1 VRAAALREI
10 VEPRITSEQPHRTA
24 LRHSMQHD
32 RTTPAQIA
40 APIVLADAG
49 METSLIF
56 DDGLDLP
63 EFAAFVL
70 LEQAEGRDALA
81 RYYDRYVAAAS
92 RLGVGVILDT
102 PTWRANQDW
111 GARLG
116 YGPTHLER
124 SNVLGVELVL
134 AARRRAAAT
143 ATTVVISGCVGPRG
157 DGYQPDDLMSAAEA
171 QRYHAPQVRA
181 LARSAT
187 DHVTALTMTYPAE
200 AIGIALAARE
210 AQLPVVISFTVETDG
225 ALPTGDSLGAA
236 IDEVDRATGS
246 YPAYYMVNCAH
257 PTHFA
262 HVLDPGSAWTRRIR
276 GVRANASTLSHA
288 ELDEATEL
296 DAGDPV
302 ELAAH
307 YVALRELLPALKV
320 VGGCCG
326 TNHEH
331 VAALGT
337 ALSAGGI

>member
-1 VRAAALREI
+1 M
-10 VEPRITSEQPHRTA
+10 QRT
-24 LRHSMQHD
+24 
-32 RTTPAQIA
+32 RTTLPQLA
-40 APIVLADAG
+40 APIFLADAG

-70 LEQAEGRDALA
+70 LDETEGHAALA
-81 RYYDRYVAAAS
+81 RYYDRYVAAAAQ
-92 RLGVGVILDT
+92 LGVGVVLDT

-116 YGPTHLER
+116 YGPASLER
-124 SNVLGVELVL
+124 SNTLGVELVL

-157 DGYQPDDLMSAAEA
+157 DGYQPDALMSAAEA
-171 QRYHAPQVRA
+171 QRYHAPQVRTF
-181 LARSAT
+181 ARSAA

-210 AQLPVVISFTVETDG
+210 SQVPVVVSFTVETDG
-225 ALPTGDSLGAA
+225 ALPTGESLAGA

-246 YPAYYMVNCAH
+246 YPSYYMVNCAH

-288 ELDEATEL
+288 ELDEAEQL
-296 DAGDPV
+296 DPGDPV
-302 ELAAH
+302 ELAAQ
-307 YVALRELLPALKV
+307 YVALRELLPGLKV

-331 VAALGT
+331 VAELGT
-337 ALSAGGI
+337 ALSTVGV